1 MHHVNAI
8 VLFVMVT
15 DQLEHPWLAN
25 YPKGVP
31 ATVDYPNDSISTL
44 LSDAAATF
52 QERPATLFFG
62 SKMSYNELDAAA
74 SRFAA
79 ALTSLGINH
88 GDRIALCLPNC
99 PQYLIAYFGVLRA
112 GGTVVQINPVLSER
126 ELAFELADAAA
137 ETIVALDLLVERV
150 ATVWEETPL
159 KRLIRTSLGSYV
171 PFTIRLALKVKS
183 RGKVK
188 PPPASAEVLEME
200 TLLIQDVEATEISIN
215 PANDVAVLQ
224 YTGGTTGNPKAA
236 MLTHS
241 NLMANSHQVRAWLNG
256 ITVGEEVMLA
266 ALPLF
271 HVYGMTICMNLA
283 LLIGATIVLLPRMD
297 LPEIVK
303 AIDRHK
309 VSVFPGVPS
318 LYTAVSHQAK
328 RRKIDLSSIKI
339 CISGSAPLPIEVTQ
353 KFEEQ
358 TGGRLVEGY
367 GLSESSP
374 VTHVN
379 PIWGGEARVGSI
391 GLPLPSTECRVIDVE
406 TGGNDMPAGEPG
418 ELIIRGPQVMKGY
431 WNRPDETEETLRGG
445 WLHTGDIVVMD
456 NDGYFSIV
464 DRKKDLII
472 SGGFNVYPREVEEV
486 LCQHPK
492 ITECAVVGEPDS
504 LKGETVKAFL
514 VLKEKEDTTRT
525 EIQDWCEE
533 RLAPYKIPRRIEV
546 LKELPR
552 SAIGKVLR
560 RELRDRCVLHNP
572 KTTQ

>member
-1 MHHVNAI
+1 MLEANRRGIRLREKTAMPVLECFWRQFVGRNHTIAPPPKIREASGPFLKIEALSLASLIVHFGARIRCHNVYAGSVNFQFQREVDRI
-8 VLFVMVT
+8 SNSLFCFMRV
-15 DQLEHPWLAN
+15 
-25 YPKGVP
+25 
-31 ATVDYPNDSISTL
+31 
-44 LSDAAATF
+44 SDDK
-52 QERPATLFFG
+52 RPATLFFG

-159 KRLIRTSLGSYV
+159 KRLIRTSPGSYV

-297 LPEIVK
+297 LPEI
-303 AIDRHK
+303 
-309 VSVFPGVPS
+309 SLEPEVPDV
-318 LYTAVSHQAK
+318 AEEN
-328 RRKIDLSSIKI
+328 
-339 CISGSAPLPIEVTQ
+339 IE
-353 KFEEQ
+353 
-358 TGGRLVEGY
+358 
-367 GLSESSP
+367 
-374 VTHVN
+374 
-379 PIWGGEARVGSI
+379 
-391 GLPLPSTECRVIDVE
+391 
-406 TGGNDMPAGEPG
+406 
-418 ELIIRGPQVMKGY
+418 
-431 WNRPDETEETLRGG
+431 
-445 WLHTGDIVVMD
+445 
-456 NDGYFSIV
+456 
-464 DRKKDLII
+464 
-472 SGGFNVYPREVEEV
+472 
-486 LCQHPK
+486 
-492 ITECAVVGEPDS
+492 
-504 LKGETVKAFL
+504 
-514 VLKEKEDTTRT
+514 
-525 EIQDWCEE
+525 
-533 RLAPYKIPRRIEV
+533 
-546 LKELPR
+546 
-552 SAIGKVLR
+552 
-560 RELRDRCVLHNP
+560 
-572 KTTQ
+572 